1 MHIETA
7 ILYTPLILICIAL
20 VWGFGRIVQLQ
31 VQQGVSVLA
40 FNTQRKTP
48 AEIMLVLIAIVFDG
62 YLIIRPFW
70 SEADTLAAYFPVS
83 LTVNILGACLMLAGL
98 TLAVLSQI
106 MMGTSW
112 KIGVPK
118 GKEDKQEL
126 ITTGLYAFSR
136 NPIYVGIM
144 MFLLG
149 GSLVAPSILTGICL
163 FGTFFLVQKVITR
176 EEAYM
181 HSMFGE
187 QYDTYTQKV
196 RRWL

>member
-7 ILYTPLILICIAL
+7 ILYTPLLLICLAL
-20 VWGFGRIVQLQ
+20 VWGFGRIIQLQ

-40 FNTQRKTP
+40 FKAQRKTP

-70 SEADTLAAYFPVS
+70 PEADTIAAYFPVS
-83 LTVNILGACLMLAGL
+83 LTVNILGTFLMLAGL
-98 TLAVLSQI
+98 SLAILSQVT
-106 MMGTSW
+106 MGTSW
-112 KIGVPK
+112 KIGVPR
-118 GKEDKQEL
+118 GKEDKQTL

-144 MFLLG
+144 IFLLG
-149 GSLVAPSILTGICL
+149 GSLIAPSALTAICL
-163 FGTFFLVQKVITR
+163 FSTFFLVQKVITR

-181 HSMFGE
+181 HSMFGK
-187 QYDTYTQKV
+187 QYKAYTQKV
-196 RRWL
+196 LRWL